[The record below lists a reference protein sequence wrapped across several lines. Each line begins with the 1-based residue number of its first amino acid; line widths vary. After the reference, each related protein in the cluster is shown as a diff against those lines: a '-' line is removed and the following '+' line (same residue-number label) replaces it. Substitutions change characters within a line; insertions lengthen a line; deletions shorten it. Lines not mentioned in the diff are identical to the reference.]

1 MESKQAEIA
10 SLKIGNYVVFDGKV
24 CVIKDMQT
32 SKTGKHGHAKCRV
45 EAVSVLD
52 DQKIIKVMPG
62 RDKVDVPLIEKKTAQ
77 VLSISNDTASVMDM
91 ETYETFELKIPDEL
105 KGQVKEGSQVLYW
118 IVMNQKVMKQIK
130 G

>member
-62 RDKVDVPLIEKKTAQ
+62 REKVDVPLIEKMTAQ
-77 VLSISNDTASVMDM
+77 VLSISNDTANVMDM

-105 KGQVKEGSQVLYW
+105 KGQLKEGSQVLYW

>member
-1 MESKQAEIA
+1 
-10 SLKIGNYVVFDGKV
+10 
-24 CVIKDMQT
+24 MQI

-45 EAVSVLD
+45 EAVGVLD

-118 IVMNQKVMKQIK
+118 IVMNEKVMKQLK

>member
-62 RDKVDVPLIEKKTAQ
+62 REKVDVPLIEKMTAQ
-77 VLSISNDTASVMDM
+77 VLSISSDTANVMDM

-105 KGQVKEGSQVLYW
+105 KGQLKEGSQVLYW

>member
-45 EAVSVLD
+45 EAVGVLD

-62 RDKVDVPLIEKKTAQ
+62 REKVEVPLIEKKTAQ
-77 VLSISNDTASVMDM
+77 VLSISNDTASVMDT

-105 KGQVKEGSQVLYW
+105 KGQVKEGSQLLYW
-118 IVMNQKVMKQIK
+118 IVMNEKVMKQIK